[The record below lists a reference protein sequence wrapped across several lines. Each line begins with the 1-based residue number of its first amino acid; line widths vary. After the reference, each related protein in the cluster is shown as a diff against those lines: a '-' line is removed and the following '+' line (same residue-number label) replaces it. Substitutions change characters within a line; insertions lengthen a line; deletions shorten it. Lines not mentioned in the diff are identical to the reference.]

1 MECEQSSWEYVIYQD
16 SFLACFGLVPY
27 SMNFHSPCA
36 CTRITQNFSW
46 KLFFAVV
53 FSITEHTQA
62 VSLVAVDFH
71 LRIVMK
77 CYETEYET
85 EPSLDCTWPRNVLSF
100 WISSV
105 AIHHIHLLEGGP
117 LDAALLD
124 AACGLFANGM
134 PRFGEAFAAV
144 RWSCW

>member
-36 CTRITQNFSW
+36 CTRITQNFSESYSSPSSSRSRSTP
-46 KLFFAVV
+46 KLF
-53 FSITEHTQA
+53 
-62 VSLVAVDFH
+62 SLVAVDFH

-77 CYETEYET
+77 CCET
-85 EPSLDCTWPRNVLSF
+85 EPSLECTWPRNVLSF

-105 AIHHIHLLEGGP
+105 AIHHIHLLEGAP
-117 LDAALLD
+117 LDAARLD